1 MYMSEVMTFRIP
13 KELQAEMEAVDINWS
28 EFLREAIRQKL
39 VMTRRQKA
47 FKVMD
52 EIREKYK
59 GTDHVMSE
67 EVKKWRKLH

>member
-13 KELQAEMEAVDINWS
+13 KELQAEMAAFDINWS
-28 EFLREAIRQKL
+28 EYLREAIRQKL
-39 VMTRRQKA
+39 VMTRREKA
-47 FKVMD
+47 FKEMD

-59 GTDHVMSE
+59 GTGLSMSE